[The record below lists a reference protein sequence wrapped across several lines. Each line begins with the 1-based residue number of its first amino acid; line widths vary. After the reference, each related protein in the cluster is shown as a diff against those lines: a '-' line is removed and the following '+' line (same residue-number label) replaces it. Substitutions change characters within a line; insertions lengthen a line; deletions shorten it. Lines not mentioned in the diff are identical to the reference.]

1 LKEDADMNTV
11 KLVNILYYLGSDA
24 KELERNSFSTSEE
37 AILEATRVASTLKHP
52 IPILILVNGISVRYA
67 TAFPDETVCF
77 DTNIFANGENI
88 INTIVALTKDF
99 SDSNISLAKVTA
111 KTLYDL
117 ACDCEYVTAL
127 LTEQDYSELLGEDF
141 VNNIKSEAGNNA
153 DAAFKVIAR
162 MDSIIDNHS
171 LPLSEIEVIDA
182 KTLMDSY
189 DFTVRKDIDK
199 SNDYGLVSLY
209 KTLGMY
215 FNIPVQI

>member
-1 LKEDADMNTV
+1 MNTI
-11 KLVNILYYLGSDA
+11 KLVNIMYYLGSDA
-24 KELERNSFSTSEE
+24 KELERNSFPTSEE
-37 AILEATRVASTLKHP
+37 AILEAKRAASALKHP
-52 IPILILVNGISVRYA
+52 IPVLVLVNGVSVRFA
-67 TAFPDETVCF
+67 TVFPDESICF
-77 DTNIFANGENI
+77 DTNIFADGENI
-88 INTIVALTKDF
+88 INTIVAVTEDL
-99 SDSNISLAKVTA
+99 SSSNITLAKVAA

-141 VNNIKSEAGNNA
+141 VNNIKSSAGNNA
-153 DAAFKVIAR
+153 DAAFKIIAR

-182 KTLMDSY
+182 KSLMDSY

-199 SNDYGLVSLY
+199 SNEYGLISLY